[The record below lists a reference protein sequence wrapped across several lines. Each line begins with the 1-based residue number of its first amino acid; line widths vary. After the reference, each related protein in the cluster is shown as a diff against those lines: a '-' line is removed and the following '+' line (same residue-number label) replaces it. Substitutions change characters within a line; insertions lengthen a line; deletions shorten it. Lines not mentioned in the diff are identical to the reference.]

1 MFDAEQVRTKCGS
14 KEKCT
19 YPVCAC
25 TPTLVLTI
33 NAQGDQTS
41 TRLNFYSAD
50 FAEGLRLLTVA
61 RDALS
66 AEIVDAEK
74 CPFHSATE

>member
-1 MFDAEQVRTKCGS
+1 MFDEDQVRAKCGS
-14 KEKCT
+14 KDKCT
-19 YPVCAC
+19 YPACAC

-33 NAQGDQTS
+33 NAQGNQTS

-50 FAEGLRLLTVA
+50 FAEGLRLLTTA

-66 AEIVDAEK
+66 AEILDAKK
-74 CPFHSATE
+74 CPFHAVRG